1 MTHRK
6 EKSDIGDTS
15 CKLYRTMKTPIPR
28 LYLGTMTF
36 AWSSQTSSVVDQSVA
51 VGMVERFLQHN
62 DAEGVK
68 THHVDTARVYAGGNT
83 EPMVGEV
90 LKELE
95 AAQGSTLK
103 NLVVGT
109 KAHPSVK
116 PGGLSEGGIK
126 EQFAASLEAMKLPSV
141 GEYYLH
147 QPDTENSLLESL
159 KCAHELVTEGKV
171 SVVGM
176 SNYHASEMARAF
188 ELCKAHNLTPPTV
201 YQGLYNPLNRLIEK
215 ELLPVL
221 QQNGCAF
228 VAYNPLA
235 AGLLSGK
242 HKGTDEVMSGRFKE
256 NPNYLP
262 RFYTPSNFAAID
274 IVRKACEAEGISMIE
289 ATYRWLL
296 RHSALKESDG
306 LLLGASS
313 LDQLDQNLLA
323 CKAASDKSPLS
334 PQLLKA
340 FDEAWNLT
348 KSGAFPYWRSYSNDM
363 PNREKLD
370 PGASYNAAKTK

>member
-1 MTHRK
+1 
-6 EKSDIGDTS
+6 
-15 CKLYRTMKTPIPR
+15 MKTPIPR

-36 AWSSQTSSVVDQSVA
+36 AWSSQTSSVVDETVA
-51 VGMVERFLQHN
+51 LEMLKRFVQHN
-62 DAEGVK
+62 DDLGE
-68 THHVDTARVYAGGNT
+68 TTNHIDTARVYAGGNT

-90 LKELE
+90 LRKLE
-95 AAQGSTLK
+95 TQQGHSSGILT
-103 NLVVGT
+103 VGT
-109 KAHPSVK
+109 KAHPSVQ
-116 PGGLSEGGIK
+116 PGGLSEAGIK
-126 EQFAASLEAMKLPSV
+126 EQFAASLKALDLPSV

-147 QPDTENSLLESL
+147 QPDTETSLLESL

-171 SVVGM
+171 STVGM

-188 ELCKAHNLTPPTV
+188 ELCKLHNLTSPTV
-201 YQGLYNPLNRLIEK
+201 YQGLYNPLNRLVEE

-221 QQNGCAF
+221 QQNGCSF

-242 HKGTDEVMSGRFKE
+242 HKGLGNGEVMSGRFKD
-256 NPNYLP
+256 NANYLP

-274 IVRKACEAEGISMIE
+274 IVRKACESEGISMVE

-296 RHSALKESDG
+296 RHSALKETDG
-306 LLLGASS
+306 VLLGASS

-323 CKAASDKSPLS
+323 CKAASNKSPLS
-334 PQLLKA
+334 SQLLAA
-340 FDEAWNLT
+340 FDEAWGLT
-348 KSGAFPYWRSYSNDM
+348 KDGAFPYWRSYSLDM